1 MLLLAMGDLI
11 IVMND
16 QMETLSTTN
25 FKKMFG
31 YEFQGHP
38 KCFKPDCTGDG
49 NSILIGFN
57 YAEIPEE
64 MASEHVFEGQSS
76 EYDSWVARF
85 VYDEELRKLVRSEDP
100 NDSILIRCEEIRSIK
115 EYEGRN
121 LLVSTESNSI
131 LQF

>member
-38 KCFKPDCTGDG
+38 KCFKPDCTGDA

-57 YAEIPEE
+57 YADIPEE

-85 VYDEELRKLVRSEDP
+85 VYDEELRKLVRTEDP